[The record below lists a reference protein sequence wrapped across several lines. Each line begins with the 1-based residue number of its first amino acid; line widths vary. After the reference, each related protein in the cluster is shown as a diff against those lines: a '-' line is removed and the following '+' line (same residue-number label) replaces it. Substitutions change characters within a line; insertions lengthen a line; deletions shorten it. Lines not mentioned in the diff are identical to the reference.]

1 MLPSSTQPLLLPQPL
16 LSLSHFHSLSP
27 HLKPLTLSD
36 NALHADYTAEEA
48 GGKSPGRD
56 MLGAKAALQS
66 YVELLI
72 LLGIGS
78 INGGHKIL

>member
-1 MLPSSTQPLLLPQPL
+1 MLPSSTRPLLLPRAFL
-16 LSLSHFHSLSP
+16 RLSHFHSLNP
-27 HLKPLTLSD
+27 DLKPLTLGD